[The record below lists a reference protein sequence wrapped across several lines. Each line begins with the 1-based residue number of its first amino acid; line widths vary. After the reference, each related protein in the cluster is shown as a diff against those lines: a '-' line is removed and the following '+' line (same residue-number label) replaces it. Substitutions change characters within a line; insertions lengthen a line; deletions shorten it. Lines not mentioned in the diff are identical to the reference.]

1 MFAFGWQNETVSKSA
16 ATSSTPTTSTSA
28 PQRAPHHIVII
39 GGGPGGYEA
48 ALAGRQLG
56 ADVTLIE
63 RNGIGGAAVLTDVVP
78 SKTLIATAEAA
89 QRVANSANLGV
100 KLSFA
105 GQHIKPKIEIDL
117 AAVNRRLLELAED
130 QSSDMLQQLI
140 ESGVRVIHGSA
151 RLDGNHHVVVD
162 AIEDG
167 KSERLEAKTII
178 VAVGAHPRQLPDA
191 KPDGERIFT
200 WTQLY
205 NLQELPEHMIV
216 VGSGVT
222 GAEFASAY
230 RGLGSEVS
238 LISSRDKV
246 LPGNDEDAAD
256 LIEHVFRR
264 NGINIYSQTR
274 ADKVVN
280 TGDGVEVT
288 LADGSVIKGSH
299 CLMAV
304 GGIPNTAGL
313 GLEEAGVILTES
325 GHIEVNKVART
336 SRANVYAVG
345 DCTTF
350 LPLASVSAM
359 QGRTAV
365 FHTMGDV
372 AAPTELR
379 NVASNVFTA
388 PEIASVGWGEKD
400 IKEGRVRGEVV
411 KLALNANPRAKMLGI
426 EDGFVKL
433 ICSSGGTVIG
443 GVIAAP
449 RASDLIHPIAIAIE
463 NRLTVDEVAK
473 TFTVYPSL
481 SGSISDAARALH
493 SPGR

>member
-1 MFAFGWQNETVSKSA
+1 MSNAEKKK
-16 ATSSTPTTSTSA
+16 
-28 PQRAPHHIVII
+28 HHIVII

-48 ALAGRQLG
+48 ALAGVQLG
-56 ADVTLIE
+56 AQVTLIE
-63 RNGIGGAAVLTDVVP
+63 RNGVGGAAVLTDVVP

-89 QRVANSANLGV
+89 QRVSHATTLGV
-100 KLSFA
+100 KFSFA
-105 GQHIKPKIEIDL
+105 GQIIKPKVEIDL
-117 AAVNRRLLELAED
+117 GVVNQRLLDLAAS
-130 QSSDMLQQLI
+130 QSSDMLETLMAA
-140 ESGVRVIHGSA
+140 GVRVINGTA

-167 KSERLEAKTII
+167 RSERMEAKTII
-178 VAVGAHPRQLPDA
+178 VAVGAHPRRLPDA
-191 KPDGERIFT
+191 MPDGDRIFT

-205 NLQELPEHMIV
+205 NLTELPEHMIV

-230 RGLGSEVS
+230 NALGSEVT

-246 LPGNDEDAAD
+246 LPGNDDDAAD

-264 NGINIYSQTR
+264 NGINIYNNTR

-280 TGDGVEVT
+280 TGQGVEVT
-288 LADGSVIKGSH
+288 LADGKVIKGSH
-299 CLMAV
+299 ALIAV
-304 GGIPNTAGL
+304 GSIPNTEGL
-313 GLEEAGVILTES
+313 GLEEAGVSLTES
-325 GHIEVNKVART
+325 GHVEVNKVART

-372 AAPTELR
+372 SAPTELR

-388 PEIASVGWGEKD
+388 PEIASVGWSEKELN
-400 IKEGRVRGEVV
+400 EGKVSGFVE
-411 KLALNANPRAKMLGI
+411 KIQLNTNPRAKMQGI
-426 EDGFVKL
+426 EDGFIKL
-433 ICSSGGTVIG
+433 VCSTGGTVIG
-443 GVIAAP
+443 GVVVAP
-449 RASDLIHPIAIAIE
+449 RASDLIYSIAVAIE
-463 NRLTVDEVAK
+463 NRLTVDELAK

-481 SGSISDAARALH
+481 SGTISDAARALH
-493 SPGR
+493 RPNI

>member
-1 MFAFGWQNETVSKSA
+1 MIELQK
-16 ATSSTPTTSTSA
+16 
-28 PQRAPHHIVII
+28 HHIVII

-56 ADVTLIE
+56 AEVTLIE
-63 RNGIGGAAVLTDVVP
+63 RQGIGGNAVLTDVVP

-89 QRVANSANLGV
+89 RRVTHASSLGV
-100 KLSFA
+100 RFSFA
-105 GQHIKPKIEIDL
+105 GQQIKPKIEVDLGAVNQRLLDL
-117 AAVNRRLLELAED
+117 AEE
-130 QSSDMLQQLI
+130 QSSDMLETLM
-140 ESGVRVIHGSA
+140 EAGVRIIHGSG
-151 RLDGNHHVVVD
+151 RLDGNHHVIVEV
-162 AIEDG
+162 EG
-167 KSERLEAKTII
+167 QKPERLEAKTVI
-178 VAVGAHPRQLPDA
+178 VAVGAHPRTLPDA
-191 KPDGERIFT
+191 APDGERIFN

-205 NLQELPEHMIV
+205 KLQELPEHMIV

-230 RGLGSEVS
+230 SHLGAEVS
-238 LISSRDKV
+238 LISSRSTV
-246 LPGNDEDAAD
+246 LPGNDADAAAV
-256 LIEHVFRR
+256 IEHVFRA
-264 NGINIYSQTR
+264 NGINIYSESR
-274 ADKVVN
+274 AAKVVN

-288 LADGSVIKGSH
+288 LADGKIVKGSH

-313 GLEEAGVILTES
+313 GLEEAGVALNET
-325 GHIEVNKVART
+325 GHIIVNKVART

-345 DCTTF
+345 DCSTS

-372 AAPTELR
+372 AAPTQIR

-388 PEIASVGWGEKD
+388 PEIASVGWSEQD
-400 IKEGRVRGEVV
+400 IKDKKVSGYVE
-411 KLALNANPRAKMLGI
+411 KIDLATNPRAKMQGV
-426 EDGFVKL
+426 EEGFIKL
-433 ICSSGGTVIG
+433 ICSTGGTVIG
-443 GVIAAP
+443 GVVVAP
-449 RASDLIHPIAIAIE
+449 RASDLIYPIAVAIE
-463 NRLTVDEVAK
+463 NRLTVDELAN

-493 SPGR
+493 QPVD